1 MQTDKWISA
10 WCSIIGSSHIL
21 EGLPCQDSSKVEYVE
36 DSDFIIAAISDG
48 AGSCDNSQIGSSFL
62 VSRAIEKMASMLKL
76 NNWLTNDD
84 LKLSQEKWRSEV
96 FILFIEL
103 KEELKSKANELE
115 LDFKSLSAT
124 LIIAV
129 SNGNFI
135 ACANVG
141 DGRAAFRDTESEWLP
156 MVVPTKGEEANQTLF
171 ITSDMWDTNND
182 SEYFG
187 SFFYSNPI
195 TAFALLSDG
204 CERASF
210 EILKYSEEEDKY
222 YDPNNP
228 FKPFFEPN
236 YSNLLKL
243 KNANVDQIKINEL
256 WTSFIEKGNQKLIS
270 ETDDKSMILSV
281 FLFGQ
286 IDEAKS

>member
-141 DGRAAFRDTESEWLP
+141 DGRAAFRDTESEWVP